1 MNNFFTRFK
10 NFLYFRTN
18 IRIFSVTKD
27 SLSNYKSTINFKLI
41 KIKNYKEIEGLSENH
56 LVKKNLNKFKY
67 FLDNGCSLFFA
78 IYENRVIGHFLS
90 IEIAKFRPYPY
101 LNTSSFDGNNYY
113 IFFCRTDNKHRGKGV
128 YPDALIRIVK
138 DNPLPEKYLI
148 STDKTNKS
156 SIKGIIK
163 AGFIRV
169 VDLDFRNIFGITI
182 NDNLS

>member
-10 NFLYFRTN
+10 NFLYFRTD

-27 SLSNYKSTINFKLI
+27 TVSNYKSTINFKLI
-41 KIKNYKEIEGLSENH
+41 KISNYKEIDDLSKNT

-67 FLDNGCSLFFA
+67 FLAKGCSLFFA

-90 IEIAKFRPYPY
+90 TEITRFRPYPY
-101 LNTSSFDGNNYY
+101 LNTPSFESNNYY

-138 DNPLPEKYLI
+138 DNSLSKKYLI
-148 STDKTNKS
+148 STDKNNKS

-163 AGFIRV
+163 AGFTRV
-169 VDLDFRNIFGITI
+169 VDLNFRSIFGITI
-182 NDNLS
+182 KNNLS